1 MRNVYI
7 ALVAVLASIIVLF
20 MLQNLA
26 SVTASFLTMSITL
39 PLSLLVLLV
48 YVLGMLTGGF
58 AWQVARTWMRRAAR
72 AGR

>member
-7 ALVAVLASIIVLF
+7 ALVAILASIIFLF

-26 SVTASFLTMSITL
+26 SVTVSFLTMSITL

-58 AWQVARTWMRRAAR
+58 AWQIARTWVRHAAR
-72 AGR
+72 PRR